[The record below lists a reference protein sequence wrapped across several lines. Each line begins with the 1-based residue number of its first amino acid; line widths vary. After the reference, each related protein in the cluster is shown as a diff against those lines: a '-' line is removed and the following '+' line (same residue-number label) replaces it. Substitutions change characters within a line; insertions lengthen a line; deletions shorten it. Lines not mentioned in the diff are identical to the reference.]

1 MTDKDQDGTPLAEDI
16 LSTDGLPIHELEDNL
31 DEEAEFEEQ
40 ETDEVP
46 SAGSGRRFGF
56 GRGDRSA
63 EREDRPHA
71 GSVRESHERVHI
83 DDRPSAIY
91 ALLCAGALLGVL
103 AFSWVG
109 GVLPKSVGPTLT
121 PLVVPTSQATVSSS
135 ASASL
140 APSVSASASVG
151 ASASAAP

>member
-1 MTDKDQDGTPLAEDI
+1 MTDKDQDGTPQAEEI

-63 EREDRPHA
+63 EHEERPHA

-83 DDRPSAIY
+83 DDRASAVF
-91 ALLCAGALLGVL
+91 ALVCAGVLIGLL
-103 AFSWVG
+103 AFSWLG
-109 GVLPKSVGPTLT
+109 GMLPKPVGPTLA
-121 PLVVPTSQATVSSS
+121 PLVVPTAQASSS
-135 ASASL
+135 AAH
-140 APSVSASASVG
+140 SASVSP
-151 ASASAAP
+151 AVSPVVSPAPSAS